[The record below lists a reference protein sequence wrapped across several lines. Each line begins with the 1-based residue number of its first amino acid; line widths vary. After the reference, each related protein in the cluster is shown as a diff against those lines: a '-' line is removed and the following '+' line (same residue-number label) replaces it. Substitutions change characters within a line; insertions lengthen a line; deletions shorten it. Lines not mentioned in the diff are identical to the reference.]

1 MDIAIIGG
9 GIGGL
14 TLALA
19 LHQRGIACRVYESAP
34 EVQELGVGITLLPHG
49 MRELTALGLGEAL
62 AAQGIENR
70 DSCFFNRFGQL
81 IYSEPRGRAAGYPV
95 PEVGIH
101 RGRVHLTLWR
111 AAVERLGA
119 ARVLTDHQCVGL
131 DQSDRQR
138 DAALPLDHDRRGA
151 RIRHR
156 RHRHRLR
163 RRELGGAPAVLPG
176 RGALLRRH
184 QYLARRHAREALPT
198 GRSYVRIGS
207 IQSGNLVIYPI
218 VDDVDGEGRQLI
230 NWTAQVAQP
239 GYERN
244 DWNKPGRLEDFLPIF
259 AGWTFDWLDVPDLL
273 RRSDVIFEYP
283 MVDRDPV
290 DRWTFG
296 RVTLLGDAA
305 HPMYPRGSNGAAQAI
320 LDARTLA
327 DGLAAGG
334 DPAGRARRL
343 RGRALGADRPRRA
356 HQPRAPAG
364 LPHPPR
370 GGAGGRR
377 PVRRSRPLHHPRRAR
392 AALGGVQAHRRLRP
406 RARDLA
412 PAAGLLS
419 SRTGADA
426 GSRASRHR

>member
-1 MDIAIIGG
+1 MEIAIVGG

-14 TLALA
+14 VLALG
-19 LHQRGIACRVYESAP
+19 LHQRGIPCRVYEGAP
-34 EVQELGVGITLLPHG
+34 EVRELGVGITLLPHA

-62 AAQGIENR
+62 ARQGIENR

-81 IYSEPRGRAAGYPV
+81 IYSEPRGRGAGYPV

-119 ARVLTDHQCVGL
+119 ARVLADHQCLGL
-131 DQSDRQR
+131 DQGDHGVTLHFRS
-138 DAALPLDHDRRGA
+138 AATGA
-151 RIRHR
+151 ARASVAADLAIACDGVNSVVR
-156 RHRHRLR
+156 RHFYPGE
-163 RRELGGAPAVLPG
+163 ELCFAGINTW
-176 RGALLRRH
+176 RGVTRAKPFL
-184 QYLARRHAREALPT
+184 T
-198 GRSYVRIGS
+198 GRSYVRVGS
-207 IQSGNLVIYPI
+207 IQNGNLVIYPI
-218 VDDVDGEGRQLI
+218 ADEADAEGHQLI

-244 DWNKPGRLEDFLPIF
+244 DWNKPGRLEDFLPIY

-320 LDARTLA
+320 LDARALA
-327 DGLAAGG
+327 DRLAAGG
-334 DPAGRARRL
+334 DPAAALRAYEAARSGATARVVRTNREHPPDYLIRRVEELVGDVPFDDLDRYITRAELRRL
-343 RGRALGADRPRRA
+343 SDDYKRVAGFALEDVA
-356 HQPRAPAG
+356 
-364 LPHPPR
+364 
-370 GGAGGRR
+370 
-377 PVRRSRPLHHPRRAR
+377 
-392 AALGGVQAHRRLRP
+392 
-406 RARDLA
+406 
-412 PAAGLLS
+412 
-419 SRTGADA
+419 
-426 GSRASRHR
+426 